1 MMGGMWFPL
10 QPRQPYEKRPSMVR
24 SSLLLLGVVCVLFG
38 IAIIEAP
45 ELLAYIVATFFI
57 VTGVSLLLTWWKLYR

>member
-1 MMGGMWFPL
+1 MWFL
-10 QPRQPYEKRPSMVR
+10 MRPRQPYEKGSSFLR
-24 SSLLLLGVVCVLFG
+24 SSLLLLGIVCVLFG

-57 VTGVSLLLTWWKLYR
+57 VTGVSLLMTWCKMYR

>member
-1 MMGGMWFPL
+1 MWTL
-10 QPRQPYEKRPSMVR
+10 LRRRQPYEKGFSFLR
-24 SSLLLLGVVCVLFG
+24 SSLLLISIVCILFG

-57 VTGVSLLLTWWKLYR
+57 ITGISLLTTWWKM